1 MYGTFRVQQ
10 IMSLRHSCPSS
21 SFDTLCHCFLESLE
35 SAVSLW
41 PWQNFVSIVVVHLC
55 GPSTLGLDL
64 IRTHLVS
71 RLLGTLDPGSWVWT
85 LGPIWIV
92 IVHAWR
98 PSDPSG
104 PSDPS
109 EPSDPSRLL
118 LCMLEGI
125 SQLGIQGIFRARP
138 APGQSWAP
146 EFYGASS

>member
-1 MYGTFRVQQ
+1 MILCVTVSWKALKVQSVYGPGPVTVSFAAK
-10 IMSLRHSCPSS
+10 LRLYCCCAFVWTLDSGSKDSS
-21 SFDTLCHCFLESLE
+21 SLK
-35 SAVSLW
+35 
-41 PWQNFVSIVVVHLC
+41 IVM
-55 GPSTLGLDL
+55 
-64 IRTHLVS
+64 
-71 RLLGTLDPGSWVWT
+71 DPGSWT

-92 IVHAWR
+92 IVHARR